1 MPVSPNTARLKA
13 LLKNNTVE
21 KITAQ
26 AITGTVEVSASALT
40 VTGVQDHQNGS
51 GAYVKGLNTV
61 VKNVDSQLAGFHL
74 SAGVIDSGAI
84 YIPRNGVITRLSVIV
99 SKNLAYGS
107 STLTIRAGTS
117 AGGQQFIAQSA
128 GNLAASSTSLV
139 RGKGISTDETFSHAL
154 GASVSA
160 SFVEDSLNY
169 DSAAELH
176 MQVTASAG
184 AFTTGSVAFIAEFVY
199 MGDDV

>member
-13 LLKNNTVE
+13 LLEDNTMD
-21 KITAQ
+21 KITVKAL
-26 AITGTVEVSASALT
+26 TGSVEVSSSNLT
-40 VTGVQDHQNGS
+40 VTGIQDHQNGS

-61 VKNVDSQLAGFHL
+61 VKNVAWATGVHL
-74 SAGVIDSGAI
+74 SDAVIDSGAI

-117 AGGQQFIAQSA
+117 AGGQQFIADSA
-128 GNLAASSTSLV
+128 GNLAASSTGLV
-139 RGKGISTDETFSHAL
+139 RGKGISTDEVLSHAL
-154 GASVSA
+154 GANISA
-160 SFVEDSLNY
+160 SFVEDSLNF
-169 DSAAELH
+169 DAAGELH
-176 MQVTASAG
+176 MQVTASAQD
-184 AFTTGSVAFIAEFVY
+184 FTTGSVAFIADFVY